1 MCQISKISHLGT
13 LNICTFSSI
22 CFPVVD
28 GVHAFAGIH
37 AIACIHANAGVPAV
51 TGVAVAGVSL
61 MQASCN
67 V

>member
-1 MCQISKISHLGT
+1 LGT
-13 LNICTFSSI
+13 LNICTFSII

-51 TGVAVAGVSL
+51 TGVIAVAGVSL

-67 V
+67 A